1 MKKFPFYKQ
10 PDQMDCGPTCL
21 RIVAKHYGKNFS
33 LQRLREISG
42 INREGVSLLGI
53 SEAAEKI
60 GFRTMGSRLTVDQ
73 LIDLELPAIFHWN
86 QNHFVVLYKIK
97 RGIYYIA
104 DPGKGLIQFTLAE
117 LKQRWLSA
125 GNDLGRFTNA
135 PDPATHNPKL
145 ATQTPQPATRN
156 PQPNYDHFGIALILF
171 PTPDFHSHEGDKT
184 EGLNWSYLLRYLY
197 QYKQLVIQLFA
208 GLGVGSLLQ
217 LIVPFLT
224 QSIVD
229 IGINTKN
236 LNFIYIILI
245 AQTMLFLGRMS
256 VDFIRSWILLH
267 ISTRIN
273 ISILTDFLIKL
284 MKLPMSF
291 FDTKM
296 TGDIM
301 QRMNDQKRIE
311 SFLTGS
317 TLNTIFSLF
326 NLILFTG
333 VLAYYN
339 INIFFIFLVSSI
351 LYSLWVIAF
360 LKRRREL
367 DFKRFD
373 ISSKN
378 QSSIVQLIGGMQE
391 IKLNNCEQQKRWEW
405 EHLQAGLF
413 KFSIKSLSLGQMQQA
428 GAFFI
433 NEGKNILI
441 TFIVAKAVIDG
452 QLTLGGMMAIQYIV
466 GQVNS
471 PIEQLLGFIQQLQD
485 AKISLE
491 RLNEIHQMEDEEP
504 VDQTFLHEL
513 PSIKPIQLNNLSFT
527 YPGAGNDPVLN
538 GINLHIPEG
547 KTTAIVGMS
556 GSGKTTIL
564 KLLLRFYP
572 PQKGEIKIGATYIE
586 QIGFRYWRGQCG
598 IVMQDGFIFSDSIAR
613 NIAVA
618 DEYPNMEKLQH
629 AIRVANINDL
639 IDGLPLGIHTKIGA
653 EGNGISQGQKQRI
666 LIARAVYKDPEYI
679 FFDEATNALDA
690 NNESVIMNNLESF
703 FKGKTVVVVAHR
715 LSTVKNA
722 DNIVVLDKGII
733 IEQGTH
739 TELTNNKGEYY
750 HLVKNQLELGN

>member
-1 MKKFPFYKQ
+1 
-10 PDQMDCGPTCL
+10 MDCGPTCL
-21 RIVAKHYGKNFS
+21 RMVARHYGKNFS
-33 LQRLREISG
+33 LQRLRDISG

-60 GFRTMGSRLTVDQ
+60 GFRTMGSRLAVEQ
-73 LIDLELPAIFHWN
+73 LGEAELPVILHWN

-97 RGIYYIA
+97 RGKYYIA
-104 DPGKGLIQFTLAE
+104 DPGKGLIEYTKAE
-117 LKQRWLSA
+117 FLQRWLS
-125 GNDLGRFTNA
+125 
-135 PDPATHNPKL
+135 
-145 ATQTPQPATRN
+145 TQNNGHSQ
-156 PQPNYDHFGIALILF
+156 GIALMLSPSPAF
-171 PTPDFHSHEGDKT
+171 YEQEGDKS
-184 EGLNWSYLLRYLY
+184 EGLNFSFLLRYLY
-197 QYKQLVIQLFA
+197 RYKQLVAQLFV

-224 QSIVD
+224 QSVVD
-229 IGINTKN
+229 IGINTRN

-317 TLNTIFSLF
+317 TLNTIFSMF
-326 NLILFTG
+326 NLVVFTA

-339 INIFFIFLVSSI
+339 VNIFIIFLASSI
-351 LYSLWVIAF
+351 LYSAWVIAF

-405 EHLQAGLF
+405 ERLQAGLF
-413 KFSIKSLSLGQMQQA
+413 KFSIKSLSLGQIQQA

-441 TFIVAKAVIDG
+441 TFLVAKSVIDG

-491 RLNEIHQMEDEEP
+491 RLNEIHQMDDEEP
-504 VDQTFLHEL
+504 VDKSFLKEL
-513 PSIKPIQLNNLSFT
+513 PMDQSIAINNLSFT
-527 YPGAGNDPVLN
+527 YPGAGNEPVLK
-538 GINLHIPEG
+538 GIDLAIPHG

-564 KLLLRFYP
+564 KLLLRFYV
-572 PQKGEIKIGATYIE
+572 PQNGDIKVGATHLD
-586 QIGFRYWRGQCG
+586 QIGYGYWRRQCG
-598 IVMQDGFIFSDSIAR
+598 TVMQDGFIFSDSIAK

-618 DEYPNMEKLQH
+618 DEYPDMTKLQH
-629 AIRVANINDL
+629 AIKVANIGDL
-639 IDGLPLGIHTKIGA
+639 IESLPLGLNTKIGA

-666 LIARAVYKDPEYI
+666 LIARAVYKDPAYI

-690 NNESVIMNNLESF
+690 NNESVIMQNLEEF
-703 FKGKTVVVVAHR
+703 FKGRTVVVVAHR

-733 IEQGTH
+733 IEQGNH
-739 TELTNNKGEYY
+739 AELTKKKGEYY
-750 HLVKNQLELGN
+750 NLVKNQLELGN

>member
-1 MKKFPFYKQ
+1 
-10 PDQMDCGPTCL
+10 MDCGPACL
-21 RIVAKHYGKNFS
+21 RMVAKHYGKNFS

-53 SEAAEKI
+53 SEAAEKV
-60 GFRTMGSRLTVDQ
+60 GFRTTGCKLTLNQ
-73 LIDLELPAIFHWN
+73 LKEIALPAILHWG
-86 QNHFVVLYKIK
+86 QNHFVVLYNVKGK
-97 RGIYYIA
+97 DKHNFYIA
-104 DPGKGLIQFTLAE
+104 DPARGLIKYTEAQF
-117 LKQRWLSA
+117 LKEWLS
-125 GNDLGRFTNA
+125 DR
-135 PDPATHNPKL
+135 H
-145 ATQTPQPATRN
+145 Q
-156 PQPNYDHFGIALILF
+156 GIVLTLS
-171 PTPDFHSHEGDKT
+171 PTPEFYAQEGDKS
-184 EGLNWSYLLRYLY
+184 EGLNWTYLLRYLY
-197 QYKQLVIQLFA
+197 QYKQLVIQLFV

-229 IGINTKN
+229 IGINTRN

-301 QRMNDQKRIE
+301 QRMSDQKRIE

-317 TLNTIFSLF
+317 TLNIIFSLF
-326 NLILFTG
+326 NLLIFTG
-333 VLAYYN
+333 ILAYYN
-339 INIFFIFLVSSI
+339 VNIFIIFLVSSI

-360 LKRRREL
+360 LKRRRDL

-373 ISSKN
+373 ISAKS

-405 EHLQAGLF
+405 ESLQAGLF
-413 KFSIKSLSLGQMQQA
+413 KYSIKSLSLGQIQQA

-441 TFIVAKAVIDG
+441 TFLVAKAVIDG
-452 QLTLGGMMAIQYIV
+452 QLTLGGMMAVQYIV

-491 RLNEIHQMEDEEP
+491 RLNEIHQMDDEEP
-504 VDQTFLHEL
+504 VNQTFLKEL
-513 PSIKPIQLNNLSFT
+513 PNNKGISIQNLNFT
-527 YPGAGNDPVLN
+527 YPGAGNEPVLK
-538 GINLHIPEG
+538 GIDLEIPEG

-564 KLLLRFYP
+564 KLLLRFYT
-572 PQKGEIKIGATYIE
+572 PQKGELKIGATHLD
-586 QIGFRYWRGQCG
+586 QISYSYWRGKCG
-598 IVMQDGFIFSDSIAR
+598 TVMQDGFIFSDTITK

-618 DEYPNMEKLQH
+618 DEYPDMVKLKH
-629 AIRVANINDL
+629 AIKMANINDL
-639 IDGLPLGIHTKIGA
+639 IDGLPLGLNTKIGA

-666 LIARAVYKDPEYI
+666 LIARAVYKNPEYI

-690 NNESVIMNNLESF
+690 HNESIIMQNLAEF

-722 DNIVVLDKGII
+722 DNIVVIDKGVI

-739 TELTNNKGEYY
+739 TELTQLKGAYY
-750 HLVKNQLELGN
+750 QLVKNQLELN

>member
-1 MKKFPFYKQ
+1 
-10 PDQMDCGPTCL
+10 MDCGPTCL
-21 RIVAKHYGKNFS
+21 RMIAKHYGKNFS

-60 GFRTMGSRLTVDQ
+60 GFRTMGSRLTIDQ
-73 LIDLELPAIFHWN
+73 LAELDLPAILHWN

-97 RGIYYIA
+97 KGKYYIA
-104 DPGKGLIQFTLAE
+104 DPGKGLMEFTLAE
-117 LKQRWLSA
+117 LKLRWLSA
-125 GNDLGRFTNA
+125 NGADGLM
-135 PDPATHNPKL
+135 
-145 ATQTPQPATRN
+145 
-156 PQPNYDHFGIALILF
+156 FGIALILS
-171 PTPDFHSHEGDKT
+171 PTPVFNNQEADKA
-184 EGLNWSYLLRYLY
+184 EGLNWNYLLRYLY
-197 QYKQLVIQLFA
+197 RYKQLVIQLFV

-217 LIVPFLT
+217 LIIPFLT

-229 IGINTKN
+229 VGINTRN

-311 SFLTGS
+311 SFLTGP
-317 TLNTIFSLF
+317 TLNIIFSLF
-326 NLILFTG
+326 NLVVFTV

-339 INIFFIFLVSSI
+339 VNIFFIFLLSSV
-351 LYSLWVIAF
+351 LYSLWVVAF
-360 LKRRREL
+360 LKKRREL

-378 QSSIVQLIGGMQE
+378 QSSVVQLISGMQE

-413 KFSIKSLSLGQMQQA
+413 KYSIKSLSLGQVQQA

-441 TFIVAKAVIDG
+441 TFLVAKAVIDG

-491 RLNEIHQMEDEEP
+491 RLNEIHQMDDEEP
-504 VDQTFLHEL
+504 VDQTFLNEL
-513 PSIKPIQLNNLSFT
+513 PNLKTINLHQVSFT
-527 YPGAGNDPVLN
+527 YPGAGNEPVLKGVDLN
-538 GINLHIPEG
+538 IPEG

-564 KLLLRFYP
+564 KLLLRFYT
-572 PQKGEIKIGATYIE
+572 PQKGEIKVGPTYID
-586 QIGFRYWRGQCG
+586 QIGYRYWRGQCG
-598 IVMQDGFIFSDSIAR
+598 IVMQDGFIFSDTIAK

-618 DEYPNMEKLQH
+618 DEFPNMAKLQH
-629 AIRVANINDL
+629 AIKVANVGDL
-639 IDGLPLGIHTKIGA
+639 IDGLPLGLNTKIGA

-733 IEQGTH
+733 IEQGSH
-739 TELTNNKGEYY
+739 IELTKLRGEYY
-750 HLVKNQLELGN
+750 KLVKNQLELGN

>member
-1 MKKFPFYKQ
+1 
-10 PDQMDCGPTCL
+10 MDCGPTCL
-21 RIVAKHYGKNFS
+21 RMVAKHYGKTFS
-33 LQRLREISG
+33 LQKLRDVSG
-42 INREGVSLLGI
+42 INKEGVNLLGI
-53 SEAAEKI
+53 SEAAEKL
-60 GFRTMGSRLTVDQ
+60 GFRTIGSRLTLQQ
-73 LIDLELPAIFHWN
+73 LAESELPVILHWN
-86 QNHFVVLYKIK
+86 QNHFVVLYKVK
-97 RGIYYIA
+97 GTRKNTKGDGAVYYIA
-104 DPGKGLIQFTLAE
+104 DPAKGLIKYTEAE
-117 LKQRWLSA
+117 FAKHWLSTYNN
-125 GNDLGRFTNA
+125 GHSQGISLMLS
-135 PDPATHNPKL
+135 PS
-145 ATQTPQPATRN
+145 PQFYG
-156 PQPNYDHFGIALILF
+156 Q
-171 PTPDFHSHEGDKT
+171 EGDKN
-184 EGLNWSYLLRYLY
+184 EGLNFSFLLRYLY
-197 QYKQLVIQLFA
+197 RYKQLIAQLFV

-224 QSIVD
+224 QSVVD

-245 AQTMLFLGRMS
+245 AQTMLFVGRMS

-301 QRMNDQKRIE
+301 QRMNDQRRIE

-317 TLNTIFSLF
+317 TLSTVFSFF
-326 NLILFTG
+326 NLLVFTL

-339 INIFFIFLVSSI
+339 INIFFIFLVSSV
-351 LYSLWVIAF
+351 LYSLWVVAF
-360 LKRRREL
+360 LKKRRDL
-367 DFKRFD
+367 DFKQFD

-378 QSSIVQLIGGMQE
+378 QSAVVQLIGGMQE
-391 IKLNNCEQQKRWEW
+391 IKLNNCERQKRWEW

-413 KFSIKSLSLGQMQQA
+413 RFSVKSLSLGQIQQA

-441 TFIVAKAVIDG
+441 TFLVAKAVIDG

-491 RLNEIHQMEDEEP
+491 RLNEIKNMEDEEP
-504 VDQTFLHEL
+504 TTKTFARVL
-513 PSIKPIQLNNLSFT
+513 PNDHSITINNLSFT
-527 YPGAGNDPVLN
+527 YPGAGNEPVLKN
-538 GINLHIPEG
+538 VSLDIPHG

-564 KLLLRFYP
+564 KLLLRFYV
-572 PQKGEIKIGATYIE
+572 PQKGQIKIGSTHLD
-586 QIGFRYWRGQCG
+586 QISFGYWRSKCG
-598 IVMQDGFIFSDSIAR
+598 TVMQDGFIFSDSIAK

-618 DEYPNMEKLQH
+618 DEYPNTEKLKH
-629 AIRVANINDL
+629 AIKMANIGDL
-639 IDGLPLGIHTKIGA
+639 IESLPLGLNTKIGA

-666 LIARAVYKDPEYI
+666 LIARAVYKDPAYI

-690 NNESVIMNNLESF
+690 NNENIIMRNLETF
-703 FKGKTVVVVAHR
+703 FKGRTVVVVAHR

-733 IEQGTH
+733 VEQGTH
-739 TELTNNKGEYY
+739 AELTKQKGEYY
-750 HLVKNQLELGN
+750 QLVKNQLELGE

>member
-1 MKKFPFYKQ
+1 
-10 PDQMDCGPTCL
+10 MDCGPTCL
-21 RIVAKHYGKNFS
+21 RMIAKHYGKNFTI
-33 LQRLREISG
+33 QRLREISG

-60 GFRTMGSRLTVDQ
+60 GFRTMGSRLKIEQ
-73 LIDLELPAIFHWN
+73 LTDLELPAILHWN
-86 QNHFVVLYKIK
+86 QNHFVVLYRIK
-97 RGIYYIA
+97 NGLYFVA
-104 DPGKGLIQFTLAE
+104 DPSKGLIQFTLAE
-117 LKQRWLSA
+117 LKQRWLSTE
-125 GNDLGRFTNA
+125 D
-135 PDPATHNPKL
+135 
-145 ATQTPQPATRN
+145 
-156 PQPNYDHFGIALILF
+156 FGIALILS
-171 PTPDFHSHEGDKT
+171 PTPDLFAQQGDKS
-184 EGLNWSYLLRYLY
+184 EGLNWGYLLSYLYR
-197 QYKQLVIQLFA
+197 YKQLVVQLFV

-229 IGINTKN
+229 IGINTRN

-311 SFLTGS
+311 SFLTGP
-317 TLNTIFSLF
+317 TLSIIFSLF
-326 NLILFTG
+326 NLVIFAG

-339 INIFFIFLVSSI
+339 VNIFFIFLISSV

-360 LKRRREL
+360 LKKRRAL

-378 QSSIVQLIGGMQE
+378 QSSVVQLISGMQE

-413 KFSIKSLSLGQMQQA
+413 KFSVKSLSLTQIQQS

-441 TFIVAKAVIDG
+441 TFLVAKAVIDG

-471 PIEQLLGFIQQLQD
+471 PIEQMLGFIQHLQD

-504 VDQTFLHEL
+504 VTQTFLNEL
-513 PSIKPIQLNNLSFT
+513 PREKTIHLNQVTFT
-527 YPGAGNDPVLN
+527 YPGAGNEPVLK
-538 GINLHIPEG
+538 GVNLSIPEG

-564 KLLLRFYP
+564 KLLLRFYT
-572 PQKGEIKIGATYIE
+572 PQKGEIKVGATYMD
-586 QIGFRYWRGQCG
+586 QIGYRYWRGQCG
-598 IVMQDGFIFSDSIAR
+598 IVMQDGFIFSDSIAK

-629 AIRVANINDL
+629 AIKVANIGDL
-639 IDGLPLGIHTKIGA
+639 VDGLPLGLNTKIGA

-666 LIARAVYKDPEYI
+666 LIARAVYKDPEFI

-690 NNESVIMNNLESF
+690 NNESVIMNNLEEF
-703 FKGKTVVVVAHR
+703 FKGRTVVVVAHR

-739 TELTNNKGEYY
+739 AELTKSKGEYY
-750 HLVKNQLELGN
+750 NLVKNQLELGN